1 MRFRI
6 SNSQLLTAFLGPFRP
21 SPDRMSSLLITSFL
35 AMTPIYKDGNYNLNP
50 QKLYFLEL
58 YSGAADLCLVSWR
71 AIKPTTVPDYGL
83 VLANKAGQLSP
94 TTAKQC
100 YNVHKHASN
109 TVNNSNT
116 VTVTVTQ
123 PSYAVTG
130 QWIKH
135 RLRSFSRFVLSS
147 SPECQFYILH
157 QKHLQFQTQHD
168 RSQNNL
174 AFLGRKQLP
183 LCTSHRNC

>member
-1 MRFRI
+1 M
-6 SNSQLLTAFLGPFRP
+6 T
-21 SPDRMSSLLITSFL
+21 LLIWQLQS
-35 AMTPIYKDGNYNLNP
+35 NNLKSA
-50 QKLYFLEL
+50 KLYFLEL

-100 YNVHKHASN
+100 YNVQKHASN

-135 RLRSFSRFVLSS
+135 RLRPGLYFLPVS
-147 SPECQFYILH
+147 ITH
-157 QKHLQFQTQHD
+157 
-168 RSQNNL
+168 SQ
-174 AFLGRKQLP
+174 
-183 LCTSHRNC
+183 

>member
-1 MRFRI
+1 MISLEVQQLHLRI
-6 SNSQLLTAFLGPFRP
+6 SNSQLLTAVLGPFRP

-35 AMTPIYKDGNYNLNP
+35 AMTPIYKDGNCDLNP
-50 QKLYFLEL
+50 EKLYFLEL

-94 TTAKQC
+94 TAAKQC

-123 PSYAVTG
+123 P
-130 QWIKH
+130 
-135 RLRSFSRFVLSS
+135 
-147 SPECQFYILH
+147 
-157 QKHLQFQTQHD
+157 
-168 RSQNNL
+168 
-174 AFLGRKQLP
+174 
-183 LCTSHRNC
+183 

>member
-1 MRFRI
+1 MR
-6 SNSQLLTAFLGPFRP
+6 
-21 SPDRMSSLLITSFL
+21 TS
-35 AMTPIYKDGNYNLNP
+35 T
-50 QKLYFLEL
+50 
-58 YSGAADLCLVSWR
+58 
-71 AIKPTTVPDYGL
+71 L
-83 VLANKAGQLSP
+83 VL
-94 TTAKQC
+94 
-100 YNVHKHASN
+100 H

-135 RLRSFSRFVLSS
+135 RLRPSNRFVLFTSQYYTQSITVLLLNSTLICSNWTMDQTQSRSFSRFVLFT

-168 RSQNNL
+168 HSQNNL
-174 AFLGRKQLP
+174 AFLSRNNY
-183 LCTSHRNC
+183 LCALLTRTVEMRRNQVQCCQS